1 MRPNQLLF
9 IFLFSLV
16 FTPSLVAQSETEK
29 TRQEI
34 KTALGTFPSFMEA
47 VPDAMLSNSWAHFT
61 NYALPETVIP
71 PKYMELAKL
80 AVAAQIPCHYCVYA
94 HTVNARAAGA
104 TDQEI
109 KEIVMHSAWV
119 RHWSTVVNG
128 AGLDFEEFKKEY
140 DGIMK
145 HMAEQSK

>member
-1 MRPNQLLF
+1 MKRTAFLF
-9 IFLFSLV
+9 ITIFSFVLV
-16 FTPSLVAQSETEK
+16 PCLTAQSDSEK
-29 TRQEI
+29 TMKEI

-71 PKYMELAKL
+71 PKYMELIKL
-80 AVAAQIPCHYCVYA
+80 AVAAQIPCQYCVYA
-94 HTVNARAAGA
+94 HTVNAKASGA
-104 TDQEI
+104 TDQEV
-109 KEIVMHSAWV
+109 KEAVMHSAWV

-140 DGIMK
+140 DEIMQ
-145 HMAEQSK
+145 HIAEQSK